1 MYQKVSMKHYLYG
14 KPAQPLPPTHCI
26 FTQFCSLYK
35 PLLWFK
41 FMKECSFCKG
51 WLFCDQRLFYP
62 SCKSCGGTFK
72 NTVEHDPFPEILLK
86 WSMMGP
92 RLCILFFFFFWKLP
106 RWYWYTAGIESG
118 FNSQN
123 FLIIKLSIMT
133 KFPGPRGPQWEN
145 YYFSRSSC
153 CRVIRNFFGIW
164 YLSLKFLWQKILSG
178 TLL

>member
-1 MYQKVSMKHYLYG
+1 MAS
-14 KPAQPLPPTHCI
+14 LPNHSLLHIAYSHNFAACI
-26 FTQFCSLYK
+26 NPYCDLNSWKNAASAKGGCFVTSGYFTLAANHV
-35 PLLWFK
+35 
-41 FMKECSFCKG
+41 G
-51 WLFCDQRLFYP
+51 
-62 SCKSCGGTFK
+62 
-72 NTVEHDPFPEILLK
+72 EHLKILL
-86 WSMMGP
+86 SMTHSQKFCWNGQWWGP
-92 RLCILFFFFFWKLP
+92 DYVFFFFFFFWKLP